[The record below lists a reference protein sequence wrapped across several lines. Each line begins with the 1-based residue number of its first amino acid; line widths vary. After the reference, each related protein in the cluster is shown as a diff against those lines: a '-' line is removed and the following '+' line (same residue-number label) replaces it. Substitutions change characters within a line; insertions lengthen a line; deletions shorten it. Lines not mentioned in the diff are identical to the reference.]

1 MNNSTEY
8 EMGTTSLS
16 CLGQFSR
23 GAVLLFP
30 VPLQLLS
37 TILLF
42 CQCLA
47 LTRCWR
53 GQEERR
59 SVSALKSFQECR
71 IREQRQGHS
80 SYT

>member
-16 CLGQFSR
+16 CLEQFSH
-23 GAVLLFP
+23 GTDLLFP
-30 VPLQLLS
+30 VLLQFLS
-37 TILLF
+37 TILF
-42 CQCLA
+42 CPCLA
-47 LTRCWR
+47 LTRCRR

-59 SVSALKSFQECR
+59 SVSALKSFQEYR

-80 SYT
+80 SYM